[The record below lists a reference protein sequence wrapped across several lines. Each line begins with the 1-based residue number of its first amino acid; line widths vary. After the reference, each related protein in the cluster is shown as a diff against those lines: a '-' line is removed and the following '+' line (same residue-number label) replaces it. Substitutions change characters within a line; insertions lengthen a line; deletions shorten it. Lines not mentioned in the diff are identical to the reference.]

1 MPSLFPENPSVACR
15 IEGWSIVGKIKRQ
28 VQEDHECLPTSP
40 RRAARWGT
48 WRWEEGRKAGTLHC
62 SLQVD
67 SQDPGR
73 EITPLSHMQILFT
86 YAFLNLPPKNKAN
99 GTIIESRRFSP
110 YVVIIFFFSNS
121 KQANVKKYRLRG
133 RLTEENTQPSAEGCW
148 IFNPLIFFPLSLF
161 IVYFQSPAVKGLS
174 KPHSLAAIQKVK
186 KLNLIPWLGE
196 K

>member
-1 MPSLFPENPSVACR
+1 MPSLFSENPSVACR
-15 IEGWSIVGKIKRQ
+15 MEGWSIVGKIKRQ

-48 WRWEEGRKAGTLHC
+48 WRWEEGRKAGALHC

-67 SQDPGR
+67 SQDPGG
-73 EITPLSHMQILFT
+73 EITPLSHMQMLGSILFT

-133 RLTEENTQPSAEGCW
+133 RFTEENTQPSAEGCW
-148 IFNPLIFFPLSLF
+148 IFNPLIFFSSFSIYCLF
-161 IVYFQSPAVKGLS
+161 S
-174 KPHSLAAIQKVK
+174 KPCSKRIV
-186 KLNLIPWLGE
+186 
-196 K
+196 